1 MITYNEKTVIV
12 RVRDDA
18 ARHRYKH
25 VFSTVRSGVIVCVRI
40 HCTAPPE
47 SSQSLALKY
56 LLHLNLELIWLF
68 HDVIYSPFPKF
79 SVAMSEVDRRYGVI
93 RRLFRRGIYLMLIV
107 ARIDTN

>member
-25 VFSTVRSGVIVCVRI
+25 VLWTVRSGVIVCVRI

-47 SSQSLALKY
+47 SS
-56 LLHLNLELIWLF
+56 
-68 HDVIYSPFPKF
+68 
-79 SVAMSEVDRRYGVI
+79 
-93 RRLFRRGIYLMLIV
+93 
-107 ARIDTN
+107 